1 MIKLYCSRCGK
12 FMAEVR
18 DASIRNGMVV
28 YCADCDKPQTYFTSK
43 LQDDIRNVRGRNTS
57 YDATDFLQGIFK

>member
-1 MIKLYCSRCGK
+1 
-12 FMAEVR
+12 MAEVR